1 MPSPFT
7 GWGLFGDLGGFSAI
21 LGVSSRCFG
30 LRKFWC
36 QFDDCA
42 LDVILAVLWLELVPV
57 VEVGHHAA
65 HNLVVVGAERPAH
78 VAEVLDALDGGV

>member
-1 MPSPFT
+1 M
-7 GWGLFGDLGGFSAI
+7 FSALTLYGVRAFSCF
-21 LGVSSRCFG
+21 LGVFSRCFG

-42 LDVILAVLWLELVPV
+42 LDVILTVLRVELVPV

-78 VAEVLDALDGGV
+78 VAEVVDAGLGGV